1 MEASERDRRDVRY
14 MKAIGLD
21 IGGTSIKGMVLDRNG
36 QVLDLGKIA
45 TDAKQG
51 KDRIMANMHSL
62 LHELLQRN
70 GEATG
75 IGIGTAGRVD
85 VHTGRIVYA
94 TDNLPGWQGTELK
107 AILEQAYGRP
117 VFVDNDANTAL
128 VGEAWLGA
136 GKGIPDVTMLTL
148 GTGVG
153 GANMVGSELFRGA
166 GWNGGEWGHTIL
178 IPGGRP
184 CNCGQRGCVE
194 QYLSGTALVSL
205 AAEAAGVSYPSGVEV
220 LEDFKRGLPA
230 VVKVVNEYVRN
241 LGVLLHNINIGLN
254 PGVIVI
260 GGGLTDSREIWWPLL
275 DECLSSLSPG
285 IDVRPAQLGNQAGA
299 IGAARLILNQLKR
312 E

>member
-1 MEASERDRRDVRY
+1 

-21 IGGTSIKGMVLDRNG
+21 IGGTSIKGMVLDGSG

-45 TDAKQG
+45 TDAQQG

-62 LHELLQRN
+62 LHELIQRH
-70 GEATG
+70 EDVSG

-85 VHTGRIVYA
+85 VHTGKIVYA
-94 TDNLPGWQGTELK
+94 TDNLPGWQGTELMS
-107 AILEQAYGRP
+107 ILEQTYERP

-136 GKGIPDVTMLTL
+136 GKGIPDITMLTL

-153 GANMVGSELFRGA
+153 GANMTRGELFRGA

-178 IPGGRP
+178 VPGGRL

-205 AAEAAGVSYPSGVEV
+205 AAESAGKAYSSGVEV
-220 LEDFKRGLPA
+220 LGDYKRGIPS
-230 VVKVVNEYVRN
+230 VVKVVHEYVRN
-241 LGVLLHNINIGLN
+241 LGVLLHNIHIGLN
-254 PGVIVI
+254 PGAIVI
-260 GGGLTDSREIWWPLL
+260 GGGLADSREIWWPLL
-275 DECLSSLSPG
+275 DECLSGFGPG
-285 IDVRPAQLGNQAGA
+285 IDVRPAVLGNQAGA
-299 IGAARLILNQLKR
+299 IGAARLILNRLGKD
-312 E
+312 